1 MNASTP
7 FAGAIDLAS
16 LAAKA
21 NAPVKG
27 APGSPQALTETNAG
41 DFIKES
47 QRRPVFVLLCSSLA
61 PQCADLTARVTAIVG
76 EYGDSVVLVSV
87 DVDIEVSLAEAFQI
101 QAVPA
106 MLALVAGRPV
116 PLFQGSPDDSQI
128 REVFAQVVEVARKA
142 GMGVSGEPVSDDDAP
157 TAPTE
162 APLTPLHQEAFDA
175 IERDDLDGALAAY
188 EKALRENPRDAD
200 AKAGR
205 AQVGLIAR
213 SRGADPLVL
222 RAAAADAPS
231 DIDAQ
236 LAVSDLDVLGGQVE
250 NAFARLLDLIG
261 ATVGDDRDRVRLRL
275 LDLFEVVGQDDLRVG
290 VARKALASALN

>member
-21 NAPVKG
+21 KAPVKG
-27 APGSPQALTETNAG
+27 APGAPQAMTETNAG

-61 PQCADLTARVTAIVG
+61 PQCADLTARVTAIVD
-76 EYGDSVVLVSV
+76 EYGESVSLVLV
-87 DVDIEVSLAEAFQI
+87 DVDAQVGLAEAFQI

-128 REVFAQVVEVARKA
+128 RGVFAQVVEVAKQA
-142 GMGVSGEPVSDDDAP
+142 GMDVSGVPSSEGEADSVPIEEPLP
-157 TAPTE
+157 
-162 APLTPLHQEAFDA
+162 PLHQEAFEA

-188 EKALRENPRDAD
+188 DKALRENPRDAN
-200 AKAGR
+200 ARAGR

-250 NAFARLLDLIG
+250 DAFARLIDAISS
-261 ATVGDDRDRVRLRL
+261 AAGDDRDRVRLRI
-275 LDLFEVVGQDDLRVG
+275 LDLFEVVGQDDQRVV